1 MRLTAP
7 TPTMFWISAALA
19 VASALVYF
27 LNVEIPVVKDHVFI
41 GLFAGYVVLALANLV
56 RGL

>member
-19 VASALVYF
+19 IAAALVYF
-27 LNVEIPVVKDHVFI
+27 FRVDIPVIKDHVFV
-41 GLFAGYVVLALANLV
+41 GLMVAYVILALANVV

>member
-19 VASALVYF
+19 VAAALVYF
-27 LNVEIPVVKDHVFI
+27 LDVQIPVVKDHVFI
-41 GLFAGYVVLALANLV
+41 GLMAAYVILAFANLV